1 VIEKKKEIS
10 DLYGFGGFL
19 VSQWE
24 EECEVDFDWFKCCPT
39 ECAESVGNGNT
50 PEYLGRTS
58 LAVKVISGER
68 SPESIITTISWEFR
82 GFLYF
87 FRELAGMEATRSLYL
102 YTLPY

>member
-1 VIEKKKEIS
+1 
-10 DLYGFGGFL
+10 
-19 VSQWE
+19 
-24 EECEVDFDWFKCCPT
+24 VDFDWFKCCPT

-68 SPESIITTISWEFR
+68 SPESIITTILWEFR